1 MISVQILRLAR
12 APIAAFAG
20 MGVLWGSFAAVLPDV
35 QMMLGIDE
43 TRLGLL
49 MFMTPIAA
57 VTAMLVAPAVGAA
70 MGRYALPLAALLMA
84 AAFAFPGQVT
94 AVWLFPFA
102 MLLCGAGT
110 GLTDVLMNARV
121 AALENQRGVHLM
133 NLSHAAYSF
142 GYAGAAIGTGMMR
155 GAGWSPAWVLGFWAL
170 ISAVF
175 AVFTYEKDGAISGL
189 IKPKGVRAGRLGLV
203 PIVGGGIVLI
213 SFMTENAAE
222 NWSALHI
229 ERTLGGSPQAGAMG
243 PAVMALT
250 MGVARIFGQGI
261 VGRISPGTLLLSGAF
276 IAAIG
281 AATAA
286 LAGSATV
293 AYVGFFVMG
302 LGSSVIAPTAF
313 SLVGKLA
320 APQARARA
328 VARAT
333 LLGYFGYFF
342 GPPMIGVIAGS
353 VGLRFAFV
361 FAAVMLGMIP
371 ILWQVMKRVS
381 ARDAEGLG

>member
-35 QMMLGIDE
+35 QMMLGINE

-57 VTAMLVAPAVGAA
+57 VIAMLIAPAVGAA
-70 MGRYALPLAALLMA
+70 MGRYALPLAAMLMA
-84 AAFAFPGQVT
+84 AAFAFPGQIT

-121 AALENQRGVHLM
+121 AALESQRGVHLM

-175 AVFTYEKDGAISGL
+175 ALSTYEKDGAISGL
-189 IKPKGVRAGRLGLV
+189 IKPKDGRAGRLGLV

-261 VGRISPGTLLLSGAF
+261 VGRISPGTLLFWGAF
-276 IAAIG
+276 IAAVG

-286 LAGSATV
+286 LAVSAAM
-293 AYVGFFVMG
+293 AYVGFIVMG

-361 FAAVMLGMIP
+361 FAALMLGTIP
-371 ILWQVMKRVS
+371 ILWQVMKRVA
-381 ARDAEGLG
+381 ARDAEGLS

>member
-35 QMMLGIDE
+35 QMMLGINE

-57 VTAMLVAPAVGAA
+57 VIAMLIAPAVGAA
-70 MGRYALPLAALLMA
+70 MGRYALPLAAMLMA
-84 AAFAFPGQVT
+84 AAFAFPGQIT

-121 AALENQRGVHLM
+121 AALESQRGVHLM

-175 AVFTYEKDGAISGL
+175 AVSTYEKDGAISGL
-189 IKPKGVRAGRLGLV
+189 IKPKDGRAGRLGLV

-261 VGRISPGTLLLSGAF
+261 VGRISPGTLLFWGAF
-276 IAAIG
+276 IAAVG

-286 LAGSATV
+286 LAVSAAM
-293 AYVGFFVMG
+293 AYVGFIVMG

-320 APQARARA
+320 APHARARA

-361 FAAVMLGMIP
+361 FAALMLGTIP
-371 ILWQVMKRVS
+371 ILWQVMKRVA
-381 ARDAEGLG
+381 ARDAEGLS

>member
-1 MISVQILRLAR
+1 
-12 APIAAFAG
+12 
-20 MGVLWGSFAAVLPDV
+20 
-35 QMMLGIDE
+35 
-43 TRLGLL
+43 
-49 MFMTPIAA
+49 
-57 VTAMLVAPAVGAA
+57 
-70 MGRYALPLAALLMA
+70 
-84 AAFAFPGQVT
+84 
-94 AVWLFPFA
+94 
-102 MLLCGAGT
+102 
-110 GLTDVLMNARV
+110 MNARV

-142 GYAGAAIGTGMMR
+142 GYAAAAIGTGFMR